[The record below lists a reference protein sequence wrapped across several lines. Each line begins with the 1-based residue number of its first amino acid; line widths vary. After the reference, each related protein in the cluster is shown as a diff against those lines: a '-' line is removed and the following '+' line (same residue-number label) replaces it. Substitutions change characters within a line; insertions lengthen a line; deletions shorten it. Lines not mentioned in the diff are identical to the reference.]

1 MFYICWI
8 SVDSTTVTKFAITS
22 LMLYYFPH
30 FLLWMI
36 SLVAIILAGFIL
48 FGHMPASSET
58 RKHILKQNVVYVLV
72 LGLESFVI
80 LPLWVAQ
87 LGMSAQENPN
97 HFCFFT
103 SSSLALAYVFAFVHS
118 LRGTVDLLVWWVT
131 FTIGPKDFQGFVNR
145 LRLKFKKD
153 LYLLETSLHTPLV
166 NHPDSRVNKALR
178 KDVVYC
184 INLGILDAVRLNAD
198 EEKQRVRLGS
208 VRDPLIAHMMVKWEE
223 HNQRQEAEE
232 RHADPLYHEVHQ
244 RKIQFQPSEGQRDF
258 AFIDI
263 EPTVFGLLRSSYGLN
278 PKVYQESF
286 HIKDELDVESSGMLE
301 KFTEGKSG
309 SFFYFTRDFRYII
322 KTVSSEEEA
331 FLQKIAYRYYSYM
344 QKNPDS
350 LIVRLYGL
358 HKVRLARE
366 QRYISVVVMDN
377 IFYNREML
385 PMHER
390 YDLKGSRVGRRVL
403 RGNERLD
410 VKFKKTLKDCDLSSR
425 VVIGPD
431 SKMQVMEQL
440 RSDVEFLSSLKI
452 MDYSLL
458 LGIHHHNADRCIHQR
473 STPVEI
479 QDGDNFTMVDP
490 VHHGGTDPDSIASSP
505 SSTLERGHILATR
518 GFRMGRFHSM
528 DIEMTVSTEQSV
540 EFGNSSLPWHRRDYG
555 GIRSYSPKHPLNR
568 EGSATRQE
576 VLADTS
582 DLMGSPVDTYFF
594 GIVDILQEYNFEKK
608 MEHFTK
614 TRLLL
619 KDKHLISAVNEREYA
634 TRFLASM
641 ERTFE

>member
-1 MFYICWI
+1 MFYVCWI
-8 SVDSTTVTKFAITS
+8 SVDNATVAEFAITS
-22 LMLYYFPH
+22 LVLYYLPH
-30 FLLWMI
+30 FLLWLF
-36 SLVAIILAGFIL
+36 SVVAIIAACFIL

-80 LPLWVAQ
+80 LPLWVIQ
-87 LGMSAQENPN
+87 LGVSASEDPFR
-97 HFCFFT
+97 FCFF
-103 SSSLALAYVFAFVHS
+103 SKRSVHLAFIFAFVHS
-118 LRGTVDLLVWWVT
+118 LRGTVDLFVWWAT
-131 FTIGPKDFQGFVNR
+131 FTIGPKDFRSLASR
-145 LRLKFKKD
+145 LRVKFKKD
-153 LYLLETSLHTPLV
+153 LYLPETSLRTPLV
-166 NHPDSRVNKALR
+166 SHPDSRVNKALR

-232 RHADPLYHEVHQ
+232 RHADPLCQEVHQ
-244 RKIQFQPSEGQRDF
+244 RKIQFQPSEGQRNF

-263 EPTVFGLLRSSYGLN
+263 EPTVFGLLRNSYGLN
-278 PKVYQESF
+278 PQMYQESF
-286 HIKDELDVESSGMLE
+286 RIKDELDVESSGMLE

-322 KTVSSEEEA
+322 KTVTLQEEA

-358 HKVRLARE
+358 HKVQLARE

-385 PMHER
+385 QVQER

-403 RGNERLD
+403 RGNERPD
-410 VKFKKTLKDCDLSSR
+410 MKFKKTLKDLDLTSR

-431 SKMQVMEQL
+431 AKMQLMEQL

-452 MDYSLL
+452 MDYSML
-458 LGIHHHNADRCIHQR
+458 LGIHHHSGDEFVHQR
-473 STPVEI
+473 STPVET
-479 QDGDNFTMVDP
+479 QGGDNFTMVDP
-490 VHHGGTDPDSIASSP
+490 VHNSGTGLDSGTSSP
-505 SSTLERGHILATR
+505 SSTLEQGHVLARRGYRI
-518 GFRMGRFHSM
+518 GRFDSLEM
-528 DIEMTVSTEQSV
+528 EMTVSTEESV
-540 EFGNSSLPWHRRDYG
+540 EFGNPSLPWHRRDYG

-568 EGSATRQE
+568 EGSATRQD
-576 VLADTS
+576 VLTDTS
-582 DLMGSPVDTYFF
+582 DLMDSPVDTYYF

-608 MEHFTK
+608 LEHFTK
-614 TRLLL
+614 TRLLF
-619 KDKHLISAVNEREYA
+619 KDKHLISAVSEREYA
-634 TRFLASM
+634 TRFLAAM
-641 ERTFE
+641 ERIFE